1 MIGENLFYSRNRVEH
16 LCHFKCLHVRVQL
29 EGDGSFE
36 IIKGIVSMK
45 STTTLLAILATVF
58 SLSLAACN
66 TVEGV
71 GEDVSS
77 AGNALDEASEDARK

>member
-1 MIGENLFYSRNRVEH
+1 MIGENLFYSRNSMEH

-36 IIKGIVSMK
+36 NMRVSSMK

-71 GEDVSS
+71 GEDVRS
-77 AGNALDEASEDARK
+77 AGDAIDDAAEDAKN

>member
-1 MIGENLFYSRNRVEH
+1 
-16 LCHFKCLHVRVQL
+16 
-29 EGDGSFE
+29 
-36 IIKGIVSMK
+36 MK

>member
-1 MIGENLFYSRNRVEH
+1 MAWNFYTTSSVYICEFSTKAFGPSK
-16 LCHFKCLHVRVQL
+16 FKR
-29 EGDGSFE
+29 DS
-36 IIKGIVSMK
+36 SMK

-71 GEDVSS
+71 GEDIGS
-77 AGNALDEASEDARK
+77 AGNAIDEAAEDSKN